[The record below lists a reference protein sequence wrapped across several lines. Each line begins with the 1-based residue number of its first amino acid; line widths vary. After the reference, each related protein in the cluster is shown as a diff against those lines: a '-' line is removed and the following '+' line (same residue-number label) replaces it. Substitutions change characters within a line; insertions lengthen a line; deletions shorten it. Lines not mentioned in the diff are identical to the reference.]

1 MTIKSFVKKW
11 DGKGVQDDGGV
22 VSQEFKMFARDFRST
37 IKTVAEE
44 LGAELVSFSAGH
56 YDVSGFIEKGGKYA
70 YFSFSVP
77 RGERPMSLC
86 ESEFMKEVLVRTASG
101 PKDYTG
107 GWNNFCPMA
116 EIKELMERLFDR

>member
-11 DGKGVQDDGGV
+11 NGQSVQDDGGV
-22 VSQEFKMFARDFRST
+22 VSQQFRMFARDFRST
-37 IKTVAEE
+37 AKTVAKE

-77 RGERPMSLC
+77 RGERTMDLC
-86 ESEFMKEVLVRTASG
+86 EGGFMGNVLVRTAAG
-101 PKDYTG
+101 PRDFTG
-107 GWNNFCPMA
+107 GWNQFCPMVEYA
-116 EIKELMERLFDR
+116 NLVKKTLRS

>member
-11 DGKGVQDDGGV
+11 NGQSVQDDGGV
-22 VSQEFKMFARDFRST
+22 VSQQFRMFARDFRST
-37 IKTVAEE
+37 VKTVAEE

-56 YDVSGFIEKGGKYA
+56 YDVSRFVEKSGKYA

-77 RGERPMSLC
+77 RGERPMDLC
-86 ESEFMKEVLVRTASG
+86 EGGFVGNVLVRTAAG
-101 PKDYTG
+101 PRDFTG

-116 EIKELMERLFDR
+116 EIAELMERLFKQ

>member
-11 DGKGVQDDGGV
+11 NGQSVQDDGGV
-22 VSQEFKMFARDFRST
+22 VSQQFRMFARDFRST
-37 IKTVAEE
+37 VKTVAEE

-56 YDVSGFIEKGGKYA
+56 YDVSGFVEKSGKYA

-77 RGERPMSLC
+77 RGERAMDLC
-86 ESEFMKEVLVRTASG
+86 EGGFVGNVLVRTAAG
-101 PKDYTG
+101 PRDFTG

-116 EIKELMERLFDR
+116 EIAELMERLFKQ

>member
-11 DGKGVQDDGGV
+11 NGQSVQDDGGV
-22 VSQEFKMFARDFRST
+22 VSQQFRMFARDFRST
-37 IKTVAEE
+37 AKTVAEE

-56 YDVSGFIEKGGKYA
+56 YDVSGFIEKSGKYA

-77 RGERPMSLC
+77 RGERAMDLC
-86 ESEFMKEVLVRTASG
+86 EGGFMGNVLVRTAAG

-116 EIKELMERLFDR
+116 EIAEFMERLFKQ

>member
-11 DGKGVQDDGGV
+11 NGQSVQDDGGV
-22 VSQEFKMFARDFRST
+22 VSQQFKMFA
-37 IKTVAEE
+37 KE

-70 YFSFSVP
+70 YFRFSVP
-77 RGERPMSLC
+77 RGERPMDLC
-86 ESEFMKEVLVRTASG
+86 EGGFMGNVLVRTAAG

-107 GWNNFCPMA
+107 GWNNFCSMA
-116 EIKELMERLFDR
+116 EIKELMERLFDQ